1 MSCDFNFWITSH
13 SEPLSEHTLRM
24 AVNALEAME
33 KHSWLNGVTSWNDTV
48 KLPQA
53 GVVSNVL

>member
-1 MSCDFNFWITSH
+1 MSQVHKDCV
-13 SEPLSEHTLRM
+13 LSTQV
-24 AVNALEAME
+24 VNALEAME

-48 KLPQA
+48 KLPHV